1 MSREYSPLN
10 SSRTEQELLDS
21 KINAYQAALADSEDM
36 DEDYQSTLE
45 ELKRLRDLRE
55 KMNRN

>member
-1 MSREYSPLN
+1 MVN
-10 SSRTEQELLDS
+10 
-21 KINAYQAALADSEDM
+21 KISAYQAALADSEDR